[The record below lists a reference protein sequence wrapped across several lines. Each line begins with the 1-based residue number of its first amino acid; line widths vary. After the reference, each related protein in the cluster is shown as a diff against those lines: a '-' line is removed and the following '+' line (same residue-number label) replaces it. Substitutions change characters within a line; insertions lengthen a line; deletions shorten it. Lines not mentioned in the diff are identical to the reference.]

1 MMNEEIRVAPSVL
14 SADFRRLA
22 DELADVST
30 ADLLHYDVMDGHF
43 VPNLSFGIDLLRTV
57 KSATE
62 LPVDVHLMI
71 TNPDEMVERYLDAG
85 ADVVSFHYEAT
96 SHAHRLVSLIKD
108 RGAKASVAIN
118 PATPVCMLEPILCD
132 LDMVLVMTVNP
143 GYGGQRFIESSLR
156 KLRRLRRMCDEQGV
170 NPAIEVDGGIT
181 ARNAAEVAA
190 AGANVLVAGS
200 SVFGAA
206 DRAAAIAAIR
216 TSGTSGTSRRA

>member
-1 MMNEEIRVAPSVL
+1 MMNDEIRVAPSVL

-71 TNPDEMVERYLDAG
+71 SNPDEMVERYLDAG

-118 PATPVCMLEPILCD
+118 PATPVCLLEPILCE

-143 GYGGQRFIESSLR
+143 GFGGQRFIESSLR

-170 NPAIEVDGGIT
+170 SPAIEVDGGIT

>member
-1 MMNEEIRVAPSVL
+1 MMNDEIRVAPSVL

-85 ADVVSFHYEAT
+85 AVVVSFHYEAT

-143 GYGGQRFIESSLR
+143 GFGGQRFIESSLR

-181 ARNAAEVAA
+181 ARNAAEVVA